1 MSRGAAQEQRKI
13 PKQRAMWREVAGR
26 HFYPP
31 TAPPIFFLLLNLFYF
46 KLFFLSVW
54 DKLARWTGRQ
64 LGKPLGLAH
73 RIVSR

>member
-31 TAPPIFFLLLNLFYF
+31 TALPILFFLLFNLFYF
-46 KLFFLSVW
+46 KSFFL
-54 DKLARWTGRQ
+54 D
-64 LGKPLGLAH
+64 LG
-73 RIVSR
+73 